1 MNGDIVRIEHR
12 GNAYRSRPGARV
24 VLMTATVSP
33 PAAAVARS
41 DPNVRVRDYSK
52 ALDFDLS
59 LPSSQFDR
67 IVLADN
73 SASDLTPIFASL
85 SNLCSDKAIEL
96 LELSGKR
103 SFACNGQ
110 GVWRISAARHGANAF
125 AANRAPR
132 QGLENH
138 RAAPLPKLGTSGP
151 RHRRRRRS
159 RLPICITCPSLAQAS
174 ELAAK

>member
-1 MNGDIVRIEHR
+1 M
-12 GNAYRSRPGARV
+12 
-24 VLMTATVSP
+24 LLTATVSP

-52 ALDFDLS
+52 ALDFYLS

-96 LELSGKR
+96 LSFQANDHSPAMGKAYGEFR
-103 SFACNGQ
+103 
-110 GVWRISAARHGANAF
+110 
-125 AANRAPR
+125 
-132 QGLENH
+132 L
-138 RAAPLPKLGTSGP
+138 LD
-151 RHRRRRRS
+151 RR
-159 RLPICITCPSLAQAS
+159 
-174 ELAAK
+174 